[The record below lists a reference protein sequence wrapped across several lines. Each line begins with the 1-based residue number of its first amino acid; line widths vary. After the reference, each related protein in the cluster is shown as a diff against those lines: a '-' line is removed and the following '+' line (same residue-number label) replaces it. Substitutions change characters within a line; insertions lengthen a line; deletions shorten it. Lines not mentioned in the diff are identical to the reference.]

1 LKDLDTQLR
10 ILWMAHYPNSHLDL
24 GQTSEARPGK

>member
-1 LKDLDTQLR
+1 
-10 ILWMAHYPNSHLDL
+10 MAHYPNSHSDL